1 MTLTVTDL
9 TIEIDGRTVVDR
21 LSFAVADGARFG
33 IIGESGSGKSLTAQA
48 VLGLLPDA
56 ATASGSILLTV
67 DGAAPVELLGLP
79 DRELADIRGSAIGMV
94 FQEPRTALNPLR
106 RVGRQIGEPLR
117 IHDGLST
124 REANA
129 RALELAREVLLP
141 DPERLLRR
149 YPHELSGGQRQRV
162 AIAMAIACSPSLLIA
177 DEPTTALDVTIQAEI
192 LELFDE
198 LVHTTGA
205 SLIFV
210 THDLAVLAEVATDV
224 VVLSHGRA
232 VESGPVTEVM
242 RAPQHPVTRG
252 LIAAARATSWSPGA
266 SR

>member
-1 MTLTVTDL
+1 MSLTVTDL
-9 TIEIDGRTVVDR
+9 SIKIGGRTVVDH
-21 LSFAVADGARFG
+21 LSFRVADGARFG
-33 IIGESGSGKSLTAQA
+33 IIGESGSGKSLTALA

-56 ATASGSILLTV
+56 ATATGSILLTI
-67 DGAAPVELLGLP
+67 DGGEEIELLGRD
-79 DRELADIRGSAIGMV
+79 DRELAHIRGSEIGMV

-117 IHDGLST
+117 IHDRLSK
-124 REANA
+124 READQ
-129 RALELAREVLLP
+129 RAIELARDVLLP
-141 DPERLLRR
+141 EPERLLKR

-162 AIAMAIACSPSLLIA
+162 AIAMAIARSPSLIIA

-198 LVHTTGA
+198 LVTTTGA

-224 VVLSHGRA
+224 VVLSHGAA
-232 VESGPVTEVM
+232 VESGPVADIV
-242 RAPQHPVTRG
+242 RAPQHPVTQG
-252 LIAAARATSWSPGA
+252 LLAAARATSWTPGGVA
-266 SR
+266 